1 MEITFAHALPRPL
14 ARVERALLDPGF
26 ARALADACPA
36 LAESR
41 VLDYAVRGDLVERVT
56 WFRAAPEFLGALFAR
71 LPAVAWVERVR
82 WSREEHSGRFTVS
95 PEVPAVMARR
105 VRCDGNYTLVSQG
118 DAITTRTVTAS
129 LTIRAPLVGGAAEAR
144 LAEMLRVI
152 FASEAALLGAAP

>member
-1 MEITFAHALPRPL
+1 MEITFEHVLPRPL
-14 ARVERALLDPGF
+14 ARVERALLDPTF

-36 LAESR
+36 LAESL
-41 VLDYAVRGDLVERVT
+41 VLDYSVRGDLVERVT

-82 WSREEHSGRFTVS
+82 WSREEHSGRFTVA

-105 VRCDGNYTLVSQG
+105 VRCEGSYTIVPQG
-118 DAITTRTVTAS
+118 DTFTVRRVDVS
-129 LTIRAPLVGGAAEAR
+129 LSVRAPLVGRAAEAR

-152 FASEAALLGAAP
+152 FASEAALLGGAP